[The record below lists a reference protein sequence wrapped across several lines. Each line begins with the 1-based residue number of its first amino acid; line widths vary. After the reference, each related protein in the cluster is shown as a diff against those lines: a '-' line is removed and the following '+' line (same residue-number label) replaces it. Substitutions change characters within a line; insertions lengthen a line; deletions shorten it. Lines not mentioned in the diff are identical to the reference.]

1 MSNFYELNMDDFK
14 HLVKDLSKA
23 GFSKAL
29 AGYKVIDRSIVKMDY
44 IEYDRNP
51 QIACSENLISY
62 LFVNICYWQLHN
74 DPVRKEV
81 SINEVMKDIVNRS
94 NLVLNA
100 KHNLDKKNY
109 DRNIEIEI
117 DLKKSDLE
125 ISVHLI
131 TPVSTIYDV
140 AKLNLFDL
148 SNQNK
153 KELENESI

>member
-51 QIACSENLISY
+51 KIACGGNLMSYLIENL
-62 LFVNICYWQLHN
+62 FYWQLHN
-74 DPVRKEV
+74 DPLRKEV
-81 SINEVMKDIVNRS
+81 SIKEVMKDLVYRS
-94 NLVLNA
+94 NLLLNE
-100 KHNLDKKNY
+100 KHNLDKKKY
-109 DRNIEIEI
+109 DRNLEIVI
-117 DLKKSDLE
+117 DLEKSDLE
-125 ISVHLI
+125 VSVHLI